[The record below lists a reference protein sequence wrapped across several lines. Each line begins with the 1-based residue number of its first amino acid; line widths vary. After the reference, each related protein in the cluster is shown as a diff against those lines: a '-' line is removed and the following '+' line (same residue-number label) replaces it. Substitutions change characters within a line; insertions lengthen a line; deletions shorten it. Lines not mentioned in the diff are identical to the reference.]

1 MFHKNETNNAI
12 GKAIPG
18 SSASTSS
25 KRTFATNQ
33 QEIPKEKCIYCPN
46 DVLLSQEQTISS
58 DQVEKVLNNVI
69 KNTGIRYEVLSRYR
83 CAKTFFPFCGHCGP
97 FMVRMWKPTQVLE
110 EEKLKL
116 EDIYEEFWVSVY
128 NGKTSKTS
136 AINPSSSFV
145 ALAEEQEPSAL
156 GDLQLEGSENKVLG
170 KPQHQNAHD
179 DDDEDDD
186 DEDDDDDD
194 GDIINNPEQ
203 QRPSPE
209 SMETEDDGSSVDP
222 GMVAHNNDPA
232 LSRLMWNED
241 AETGALSRIQI
252 KQERNTATSEEL
264 GEDDVY
270 SEDGNMNMEME
281 ADNLH
286 ADNQEPSGN
295 RIIMLRGQERDPS
308 QYSFLCHHCGWLFA
322 TNCNL
327 MRHMT
332 IHTPQPPSPS
342 PSTAR
347 RSSPR
352 LRQSGGTEAAGAGLN
367 VPVGRQTRAQLAAGT
382 TVVEHRRSARLS
394 TIT

>member
-25 KRTFATNQ
+25 KRTVAASQ
-33 QEIPKEKCIYCPN
+33 PKEKCIFCPN

-58 DQVEKVLNNVI
+58 DQVEIVLNNVI
-69 KNTGIRYEVLSRYR
+69 KNTGIRNEILSRYR
-83 CAKTFFPFCGHCGP
+83 CASTFFPFCGNCGP

-128 NGKTSKTS
+128 NGNTSKSS

-145 ALAEEQEPSAL
+145 ALAEEEEPSAL
-156 GDLQLEGSENKVLG
+156 RDLQLEGPENKFLG
-170 KPQHQNAHD
+170 KSQHQNAHD
-179 DDDEDDD
+179 DDDE
-186 DEDDDDDD
+186 DDD

-209 SMETEDDGSSVDP
+209 GMETEDDGNSVDP

-232 LSRLMWNED
+232 FSRLMWNED

-286 ADNQEPSGN
+286 VDNQEPSGN

-308 QYSFLCHHCGWLFA
+308 QYPFLCHHCGWLFA

-332 IHTPQPPSPS
+332 IHTPRPPSPS

-352 LRQSGGTEAAGAGLN
+352 LRQSGGTEAAVAGLN
-367 VPVGRQTRAQLAAGT
+367 VPVVRQTRAQLAAGT
-382 TVVEHRRSARLS
+382 TVVKHRRSARLS
-394 TIT
+394 TKT